1 MTSLAKE
8 GVLNSIQLKN
18 TIFKNVIQKDGNMV
32 QISKNFNFKGISP
45 KNLIDAT
52 YKAVENFQVR
62 AFFEAKDDI
71 LEAGKYS
78 EDEFYE
84 ILDSMI
90 DAETERKIIIEKL
103 TGNKPL
109 FIEEIIKLIKDIPS
123 ENVIR
128 DVIYLKEQGYIEEV
142 IETKTKTVI
151 KKIKGEEKEVEEREY
166 FYRYQ
171 VIDLPDNFIEHFFEP
186 VSIVFDSKVCCQ
198 CGWCSSI
205 CPVNAIAVTADTLEI
220 DDETCMKCGICYSVC
235 PRSFSIEQAGK
246 TITKLDKSLKF
257 SEKLNG
263 YVNTYSATTTK
274 DEIKE
279 VRQDGGIVTSLL
291 EHLLNKKLVDAIVA
305 VKHSKDLWKPEPVI
319 IDNVKDLY
327 KTSGTKYANASTLSI
342 IDETKNYENI
352 AVVGVPCMMTA
363 LEKGI
368 LFPSGV
374 SFFKNIKYRI
384 GLFCME
390 SFPYEGVL
398 NLIKEQ
404 FQKDFNKITKMDIS
418 GGKFIIYLDSNE
430 DLKVPLKDVK
440 SYARHNCHFCEDLT
454 ADYAD
459 ISVGS
464 IGSPSGWSSVI
475 TRNKKGEK
483 IFKEAI
489 KAGLIE
495 SKSLKDVKPGQPLLE
510 RIAGTKRKNCKPII
524 LEKE

>member
-1 MTSLAKE
+1 
-8 GVLNSIQLKN
+8 
-18 TIFKNVIQKDGNMV
+18 MV
-32 QISKNFNFKGISP
+32 QISKNENFNGISP
-45 KNLIDAT
+45 KNLMDAT
-52 YKAVENFQVR
+52 YKAVENFQIR

-71 LEAGKYS
+71 LKIDKYT
-78 EDEFYE
+78 EDDFYE

-90 DAETERKIIIEKL
+90 DAETERKLVIEKL
-103 TGNKPL
+103 TKKEPL
-109 FIEEIIKLIKDIPS
+109 FLDEIVKLVKDFPS

-128 DVIYLKEQGYIEEV
+128 DIIYLKEQGYIEEL

-151 KKIKGEEKEVEEREY
+151 KKIKGEEKEVEEKEY

-171 VIDLPDNFIEHFFEP
+171 VIDIPDVFIEHFFEP

-198 CGWCSSI
+198 CGLCSSI
-205 CPVNAIAVTADTLEI
+205 CPVNAITVSADTLEI
-220 DDETCMKCGICYSVC
+220 DDETCMKCGLCYSIC

-246 TITKLDKSLKF
+246 TINKLNKSLNF
-257 SEKLNG
+257 SDKING
-263 YVNTYSATTTK
+263 YVSTYSATTTK
-274 DEIKE
+274 DEIKK
-279 VRQDGGIVTSLL
+279 VRQDGGIVTSILEYLL
-291 EHLLNKKLVDAIVA
+291 KNKLVEAIVA
-305 VKHSKDLWKPEPVI
+305 VKHSEELWKPEPVI
-319 IDNVKDLY
+319 IEDVKELY
-327 KTSGTKYANASTLSI
+327 KTSGTKYANASTLRI
-342 IDETKNYENI
+342 IDDTKNYENI
-352 AVVGVPCMMTA
+352 AVVGVPCMMNA
-363 LEKGI
+363 LEKST

-374 SFFKNIKYRI
+374 GFFKNIKYRI

-398 NLIKEQ
+398 NLINEQ
-404 FQKDFNKITKMDIS
+404 FQKDFNKVTKMDIS
-418 GGKFIIYLDSNE
+418 GGKFIIHLDSDE
-430 DLKVPLKDVK
+430 DLNVPLKEVK
-440 SYARHNCHFCEDLT
+440 SYARYNCHFCEDLT

-464 IGSPSGWSSVI
+464 IGSPSGWSTVI

-483 IFKEAI
+483 IYKEVI